1 MFLHHSKRHEA
12 LVIMDKQMYY
22 TDEFVKGG
30 VLEIVRQMYTAD
42 YRPDYIVGLTR
53 GGLIPGVMLS
63 HYLNIPFYAL
73 DPAESNLWMAEDAF
87 GTVPSEEQETYK
99 SRWDVS
105 MRKNILIVDDIND
118 TGNTFKNIV
127 SDWQSG
133 CLPKEQTAWASVWH
147 KNVRF
152 AVLIENQ
159 ASEFETDFVGLAI
172 NKAENPEWCV
182 FPWEDW
188 W

>member
-1 MFLHHSKRHEA
+1 
-12 LVIMDKQMYY
+12 MYY
-22 TDEFVKGG
+22 SDEFVKGG
-30 VLEIVRQMYTAD
+30 VLEIVRQMYD
-42 YRPDYIVGLTR
+42 KNYRPDYIVGLTR

-73 DPAESNLWMAEDAF
+73 DPAESNLWMAEEAF
-87 GTVPSEEQETYK
+87 GSVSLEEQELIK

-105 MRKNILIVDDIND
+105 KRKNILIIDDIND
-118 TGNTFKNIV
+118 TGNTFKHIIK
-127 SDWQSG
+127 DWRSG
-133 CLPKEQTAWASVWH
+133 CFPKEAAWDSVWH
-147 KNVRF
+147 RNVKF

-159 ASEFETDFVGLAI
+159 SSDFDADFVGLEI